1 MQRNRDARPTNTVSN
16 AFGRGIPHHAWSR
29 DKMMRLKF
37 LYILNPYYLHHFF
50 SNLDPKVVLLLR
62 QSVGSLDAQKSGARF
77 WGFPGSNK
85 RPSRFQVGQG
95 V

>member
-1 MQRNRDARPTNTVSN
+1 
-16 AFGRGIPHHAWSR
+16 
-29 DKMMRLKF
+29 MMRLKF
-37 LYILNPYYLHHFF
+37 LYILNQYLEWHHFF
-50 SNLDPKVVLLLR
+50 SNLDPKVLFLR
-62 QSVGSLDAQKSGARF
+62 QSAGSLDAQKSGARF